1 MILGYLIFLG
11 SGALIKHSFKIERE
25 LKDVSLVTN
34 GLAAL
39 ITFFK
44 EAVNSEIERVLSKD
58 YQLAIA
64 RYDDVFVAIFSDIDD
79 AMALG
84 LARKYVRIIGNK
96 LRDMG
101 IGFNMTKLDRISTA
115 IKDVIEKL
123 EKEIE
128 ILNQKASEVKYI

>member
-1 MILGYLIFLG
+1 
-11 SGALIKHSFKIERE
+11 
-25 LKDVSLVTN
+25 
-34 GLAAL
+34 
-39 ITFFK
+39 
-44 EAVNSEIERVLSKD
+44 VNSEIERVLSKD

-64 RYDDVFVAIFSDIDD
+64 RYDDVIVAIFSDIDD